1 MIIGDEFTITIVDGK
16 IYPIIKL
23 KLHKVNMILSINIIV
38 MKLEKYLCNYDLGA
52 IQPQIEALALRGYHG
67 VGASGVARSDFM
79 INRDGQ
85 IYF

>member
-1 MIIGDEFTITIVDGK
+1 
-16 IYPIIKL
+16 
-23 KLHKVNMILSINIIV
+23 
-38 MKLEKYLCNYDLGA
+38 LGA

-85 IYF
+85 IYFLEINTIPGMTGHSLVPQSVAAVGIDFDKLCLMILDGAGLGK